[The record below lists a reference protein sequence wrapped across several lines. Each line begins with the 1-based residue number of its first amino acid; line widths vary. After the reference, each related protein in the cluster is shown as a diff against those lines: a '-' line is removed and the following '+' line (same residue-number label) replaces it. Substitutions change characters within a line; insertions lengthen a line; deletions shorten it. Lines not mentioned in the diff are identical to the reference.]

1 MTALATNVGR
11 PQAGA
16 YKRKTRGTWGEMQ
29 LARCFEQVLSPANFV
44 PPCHVRPPQPGG
56 GGVRNS
62 AARASRTAKCFLPID
77 SKFPWKISAPL
88 PGFGGGQRGRC
99 TQPARRAYC
108 GNTHKMSR
116 TMQNKYIVPP
126 HTTDFAVCISAYR
139 GALRHSVGGCGL
151 LSQRKENTDVT
162 VMGPATLGALL
173 NSLHMGFRTLAVRS
187 IWPAL
192 EGYYERNASK
202 NLKNSAVC
210 WKKTQKKISGL
221 GETLS
226 VP

>member
-1 MTALATNVGR
+1 MLR
-11 PQAGA
+11 AG
-16 YKRKTRGTWGEMQ
+16 
-29 LARCFEQVLSPANFV
+29 
-44 PPCHVRPPQPGG
+44 
-56 GGVRNS
+56 
-62 AARASRTAKCFLPID
+62 RTAKWFSSHRQQIPHGKYQRL
-77 SKFPWKISAPL
+77 L
-88 PGFGGGQRGRC
+88 PGFGGGRNEGDYAASAPRLLRKHAQ
-99 TQPARRAYC
+99 
-108 GNTHKMSR
+108 KVFR
-116 TMQNKYIVPP
+116 TIQNKYIVPP
-126 HTTDFAVCISAYR
+126 HTTDFAMCISAYR

-151 LSQRKENTDVT
+151 LSQHKGNTDVT

-210 WKKTQKKISGL
+210 WKKTRRKISGL